1 MYITIHFG
9 DKPVILS
16 DHQDPHIKELLQRP
30 DTFTLDESSPESV
43 QTLLE
48 ALKKP
53 DISTGVMI
61 SMDLPGLK
69 ELFWSNFQVM
79 TAAGGMVVNEHE
91 QYLFIHR
98 RGHWDLPKGKLD
110 EGETIEACALREIR
124 EETGLQEL
132 EIIKPL
138 LITYHTYHMRGKD
151 ILKES
156 YWYLVSGSV
165 TDTLVPQTEEDIEK
179 IIWVDRTEVAALLS
193 GAYPSIREV
202 VAAAGI
208 S

>member
-1 MYITIHFG
+1 
-9 DKPVILS
+9 
-16 DHQDPHIKELLQRP
+16 
-30 DTFTLDESSPESV
+30 
-43 QTLLE
+43 
-48 ALKKP
+48 
-53 DISTGVMI
+53 
-61 SMDLPGLK
+61 MDLPGLK

-79 TAAGGMVVNEHE
+79 TAAGGMVVNEQE

-110 EGETIEACALREIR
+110 EGETIEECALREIR

-132 EIIKPL
+132 EIIKSL
-138 LITYHTYHMRGKD
+138 LITYHTYHMQGKD

>member
-16 DHQDPHIKELLQRP
+16 DDQDPYIKELLKRP
-30 DTFTLDESSPESV
+30 DTFTLDEGSEESV

-48 ALKKP
+48 ELKKP
-53 DISTGVMI
+53 DISTGVII
-61 SMDLPGLK
+61 SIDLPGLK

-79 TAAGGMVVNEHE
+79 TAAGGMVVNEQE

-110 EGETIEACALREIR
+110 EGETIEECALREIR

-138 LITYHTYHMRGKD
+138 LITYHTYHMLGKD

-202 VAAAGI
+202 VAAADI

>member
-16 DHQDPHIKELLQRP
+16 DDKDPYIKELLKRP
-30 DTFTLDESSPESV
+30 DTFTLDEGSEESV

-48 ALKKP
+48 ELKKP
-53 DISTGVMI
+53 DISTGVII
-61 SMDLPGLK
+61 SIDLPGLK

-79 TAAGGMVVNEHE
+79 TAAGGMVVNEQE

-110 EGETIEACALREIR
+110 EGETIEECALREIR

-132 EIIKPL
+132 EIIKSL
-138 LITYHTYHMRGKD
+138 LITYHTYHMQGKD

-165 TDTLVPQTEEDIEK
+165 MDTLVPQTEEDIEK

-202 VAAAGI
+202 VAAEDI